1 MKMRLQSL
9 VRKTSLYK
17 KYQAKREAKM
27 NDEEYFIYRH
37 KKIFGYTPNFRNP
50 QTFNEKIIHRILF
63 DRNPIYTALADKLK
77 ARIYIAERLKDFHV
91 KNTLDSKH
99 VDVRSHA
106 TTSFHSNATDHND
119 DSCNSMSGGD
129 RLLHFI

>member
-1 MKMRLQSL
+1 MGLRSL

-77 ARIYIAERLKDFHV
+77 ARIYITLLDFTLSVINFIESLSPIEKV
-91 KNTLDSKH
+91 K
-99 VDVRSHA
+99 
-106 TTSFHSNATDHND
+106 
-119 DSCNSMSGGD
+119 
-129 RLLHFI
+129 I